1 MKKSDMLK
9 AELNTLIAESKVLMN
24 KDGATAEEISAKTAE
39 ISALKAKIALQEGI
53 EAEEKA
59 QLENEMK
66 KTAEPVTAGTEMAA
80 VDNKEE
86 YTKAF
91 YAAVAGQPLTAAQ
104 KELMLKN
111 ALSSTSGTDGGYLI
125 PIDQQ
130 VAVKE
135 LMRDYGSLDQYVNI
149 ESVSTLTGS
158 RNIEKEAEFT
168 SFANLTEGG
177 TIADMDT
184 PQFTNIAYSI
194 KDYAGILPVPN
205 NLLNDAVGLQAHLMK
220 WLAKKNVATR
230 NAIIA
235 TLLNTLNKTAIT
247 NIDSVKTALNKT
259 LDPAISASANCYIF
273 MNQDSFDKFD
283 KMKDGEDKPV
293 LQPDVTNP
301 TIMRIKGKQ
310 VVLLSN
316 KTLATRTGTGADAG
330 KKFAPVIIGN
340 LKEVVTLFDRQA
352 MSLLATNIG
361 AGSFENNLTKYRAIL
376 RLDAKMVDTKAAV
389 FGEIDVT
396 A

>member
-1 MKKSDMLK
+1 MKKSDELK
-9 AELNTLIAESKVLMN
+9 AKLTALMASATALMN
-24 KDGATAEEISAKTAE
+24 DDTATEEQIIAKQGE
-39 ISALKAKIALQEGI
+39 ISALQAKITLAEKV
-53 EAEEKA
+53 EAEERAVIEA
-59 QLENEMK
+59 QMTTG
-66 KTAEPVTAGTEMAA
+66 TAQAQTATVAT
-80 VDNKEE
+80 DDKEE

-91 YAAVAGQPLTAAQ
+91 YAAVAGKELTTAQ
-104 KELMLKN
+104 KDILIKN

-135 LMRDYGSLDQYVNI
+135 LMREYGSLDQYVNI
-149 ESVSTLTGS
+149 ETVSTLTGS

-168 SFANLTEGG
+168 AFANLTEGNK
-177 TIADMDT
+177 IADTDT
-184 PQFTNIAYSI
+184 MQFVNIAYSI
-194 KDYAGILPVPN
+194 KDYAGILPVPQ
-205 NLLNDAVGLQAHLMK
+205 NLLDDAKGLQAHIMK

-230 NAIIA
+230 NSIIA
-235 TLLNTLNKTAIT
+235 TLLNTLTKKAVTDVDSIKTI
-247 NIDSVKTALNKT
+247 LNKT

-283 KMKDGEDKPV
+283 KMKDLDGKPV

-316 KTLATRTGTGADAG
+316 KTLATRLGTGTDAG
-330 KKFAPVIIGN
+330 KKFAPVIVGN

-352 MSLLATNIG
+352 MSLLSTNIG
-361 AGSFENNLTKYRAIL
+361 AGAFEYNQVKYRAIL
-376 RLDAKMVDTKAAV
+376 RLDAKTVDTAAAV

>member
-1 MKKSDMLK
+1 MKKSDMMK

-66 KTAEPVTAGTEMAA
+66 RTAEPVTAGIETAA

-135 LMRDYGSLDQYVNI
+135 LMRDFGSLDQYVNI

-177 TIADMDT
+177 TIADTDT
-184 PQFTNIAYSI
+184 PQFTNISYSI

-235 TLLNTLNKTAIT
+235 TLLNTLTKTAIT
-247 NIDSVKTALNKT
+247 DIDSVKTVLNKT
-259 LDPAISASANCYIF
+259 LDPAISASSNCYIF

-283 KMKDGEDKPV
+283 KMKDGEEKPV

-340 LKEVVTLFDRQA
+340 LKEVVTIFDRQA